1 MTDWYCESL
10 TLEHSEDFTEL
21 ITDWDEA
28 YNTGEMVYGEALD
41 DVIGR
46 YWKVGKLNGHPVF
59 KKDILRIRHP
69 ES

>member
-1 MTDWYCESL
+1 MTDGCCESL
-10 TLEHSEDFTEL
+10 TLEHAQDFAEL
-21 ITDWDEA
+21 IGVWDDA
-28 YNTGEMVYGEALD
+28 YNAGEMVYGEALD

-46 YWKVGKLNGHPVF
+46 YYKVGKLNGHPVF